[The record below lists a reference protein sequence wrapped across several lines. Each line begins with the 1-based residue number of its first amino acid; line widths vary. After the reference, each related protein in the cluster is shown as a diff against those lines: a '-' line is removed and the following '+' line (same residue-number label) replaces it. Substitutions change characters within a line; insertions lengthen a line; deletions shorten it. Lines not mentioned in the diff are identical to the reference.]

1 MACPPQ
7 IFDNVSAQAWD
18 CLQRAVADKLG
29 VAVSG
34 DGGQASKMGVTIG
47 WNYDAANQ
55 RLTLT
60 CLNKPFIVSCDYV
73 NGQIADAVNGSG
85 CL

>member
-7 IFDNVSAQAWD
+7 IFDNVSPEAWS
-18 CLQRAVADKLG
+18 CLQRAVGEKLSM
-29 VAVSG
+29 AVSG
-34 DGGQASKMGVTIG
+34 DTGQAGKMGVTIG
-47 WNYDAANQ
+47 WSYDAAAG

-60 CLNKPFIVSCDYV
+60 CLEKPFIVSCDYV